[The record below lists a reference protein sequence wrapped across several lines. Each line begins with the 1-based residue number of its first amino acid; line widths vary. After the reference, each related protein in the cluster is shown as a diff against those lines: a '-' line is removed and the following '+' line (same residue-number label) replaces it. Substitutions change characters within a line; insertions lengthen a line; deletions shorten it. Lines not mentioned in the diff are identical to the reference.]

1 MSFNFVHALKIHY
14 IISFFTLFITLP
26 RKSTTI
32 LNNKSNLNTCAVNY
46 REQKVVWF
54 QVIVCLVVRNSEIN
68 EDYAS
73 YWLNVHGIVRKTMDK
88 NR

>member
-1 MSFNFVHALKIHY
+1 MNKANPLRYFIFHIVHH
-14 IISFFTLFITLP
+14 FT
-26 RKSTTI
+26 KKVNNI
-32 LNNKSNLNTCAVNY
+32 LNNKSNVNTCAVNY